1 MNAPAGIKMV
11 ILDVDGVLSDGT
23 IILDEEGR
31 ESKGFS
37 SRDGLGIYLLK
48 RAGIGIA
55 LISGRATRVVEHRAR
70 ALDITEVHQGIG
82 DKLEVYRSLLAS
94 HNLRDAEVCY
104 VGDDLIDLPVM
115 KRVGFAAAP
124 ADAHPIVRAA
134 ADWITPSNGGR
145 GAVREVIEEV
155 LRAGGKWETLLKEF
169 DR

>member
-23 IILDEEGR
+23 IFLDEQGR

-37 SRDGLGIYLLK
+37 SRDGLGIYLLR

-55 LISGRATRVVEHRAR
+55 LISGRSSRTVEHRAR

-82 DKLEVYRSLLAS
+82 DKLVVYQSMLAS
-94 HNLRDAEVCY
+94 HDLRDAEVCY

-124 ADAHPIVRAA
+124 ADAHPLVRAA
-134 ADWITPSNGGR
+134 AHWVAPSNGGR

-155 LRAGGKWETLLKEF
+155 LRAGGKWESVLEEF

>member
-23 IILDEEGR
+23 IILDEDGR

-48 RAGIGIA
+48 RAGIDVA
-55 LISGRATRVVEHRAR
+55 VISGRATRVVEHRAR
-70 ALDITEVHQGIG
+70 ALDIKEVHQGIG
-82 DKLEVYRSLLAS
+82 DKLEVYQSVIAS
-94 HNLRDAEVCY
+94 HGLQDAEVCY

-124 ADAHPIVRAA
+124 ADAHPVVLEAA
-134 ADWITPSNGGR
+134 HWVAPSNGGR

-155 LRAGGKWETLLKEF
+155 LRAGGQWETVLKEF